1 MSLSPWRP
9 LCVCGGGAPCPGLRA
24 APLWALRSWTAPGS
38 KLPSWKGGRQRGR
51 HRWGRRGEGP
61 HPGPPEPEGTCAE
74 MSTALHIAGLFLV
87 PPSCARAP
95 RFSRER
101 PRGGQGSRSTSILQT
116 GHHGC
121 SRWEEASAADGAHG
135 FPRGPGRQRGPVG
148 EALLASPLLG
158 RTPGGSGGIGPNADV
173 IPAPLEGE
181 GQVNRLEGVKGQRPS
196 FQRLKDPRGTLPGP
210 PTSSTPGS
218 GLWPHSPGPRGR
230 RARPLTPMP

>member
-1 MSLSPWRP
+1 M
-9 LCVCGGGAPCPGLRA
+9 GQA
-24 APLWALRSWTAPGS
+24 
-38 KLPSWKGGRQRGR
+38 GR
-51 HRWGRRGEGP
+51 
-61 HPGPPEPEGTCAE
+61 GPPP
-74 MSTALHIAGLFLV
+74 
-87 PPSCARAP
+87 RAP
-95 RFSRER
+95 RAGGDVCRNVHSAPHCRAVPGASELR
-101 PRGGQGSRSTSILQT
+101 PGSTLQQRTAQGRARLTLDLDPSNR
-116 GHHGC
+116 HHGC
-121 SRWEEASAADGAHG
+121 SRWEEASAADGAPG

-196 FQRLKDPRGTLPGP
+196 FQRLKDPRGTLPRP
-210 PTSSTPGS
+210 PTSSTPGP